1 MEALHRFFLLL
12 CFLWGMGVV
21 QSQTSLSYYS
31 MNIDFPKGGSMSGI
45 CIIRMEANEG
55 MMTVMNEFGIKAF
68 DAFYSKS
75 KGKVKLFNVI
85 KMLDKKII
93 RKVISNDIALLFDAG
108 RSKNKYRTSLHV
120 KNGNI
125 LLTNRRF
132 RIRYNLQP
140 IRNVVE

>member
-1 MEALHRFFLLL
+1 
-12 CFLWGMGVV
+12 
-21 QSQTSLSYYS
+21 
-31 MNIDFPKGGSMSGI
+31 MSGI

-93 RKVISNDIALLFDAG
+93 RKVISNDITLLFDAG
-108 RSKNKYRTSLHV
+108 RSRNKYHTSLHV
-120 KNGNI
+120 TNGDI

-132 RIRYNLQP
+132 KIRYKLRP